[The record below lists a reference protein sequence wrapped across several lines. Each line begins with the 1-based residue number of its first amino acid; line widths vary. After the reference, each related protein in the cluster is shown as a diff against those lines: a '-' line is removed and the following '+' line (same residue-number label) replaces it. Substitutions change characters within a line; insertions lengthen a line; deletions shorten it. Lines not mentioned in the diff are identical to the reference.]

1 MQSKLTF
8 LLFLLFASQCQP
20 YESST
25 TKQAEGAIQD
35 TLFQFTESTD
45 VSVAM
50 YENGIRFLTIK
61 SPYAKSQQ
69 ESASNYT
76 KFSGNV
82 KIQLYDSLKTV
93 VSEVT
98 CATATFDTIQQT
110 FEFIGK
116 VRVVSK
122 NERFLSTEKLTWFR
136 NDRHI
141 ETDAYVEIFTP
152 DDSLYGYGLISNEA
166 LDAYQIRRVTGNI
179 IIE

>member
-1 MQSKLTF
+1 MRTILSF
-8 LLFLLFASQCQP
+8 LLLLVFIAQCQP

-25 TKQAEGAIQD
+25 SKQAEGAIQD
-35 TLFQFTESTD
+35 TLFRFTESTD
-45 VSVAM
+45 VSVSM
-50 YENGIRFLTIK
+50 FENGNRFLSIK
-61 SPYAKSQQ
+61 SPFAKSHQ

-76 KFSGNV
+76 TFSGNV
-82 KIQLYDSLKTV
+82 KIELFDSLKAV
-93 VSEVT
+93 VSQVT

-116 VRVVSK
+116 VRVVSQ

-152 DDSLYGYGLISNEA
+152 EDSLYGYGLISNEA
-166 LDAYQIRRVTGNI
+166 LDAYQIKRVTGNI
-179 IIE
+179 LIE